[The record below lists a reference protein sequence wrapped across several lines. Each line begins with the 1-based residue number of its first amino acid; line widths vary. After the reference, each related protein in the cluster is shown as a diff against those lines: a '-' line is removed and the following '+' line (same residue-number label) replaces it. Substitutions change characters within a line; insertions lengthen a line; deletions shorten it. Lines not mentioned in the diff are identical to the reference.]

1 MDEVTTMGRVI
12 EVIGTVVD
20 GIEPDQLEN
29 PTACDPW
36 TVRDVINHVTT
47 GAELF
52 ALCVRDGSAS
62 DEQLIE
68 LMTTDRLGDDYR
80 GSFHRATDSAL
91 EVFGTPG
98 AMDRLVTLPFG
109 EMPARMAVDI
119 AIFDVTTHTWDLA
132 QRDRPEHRPRPRGGR
147 GGAARRA
154 AMLSDDLRS
163 DRPFRRRGDGA
174 RRRARRRSTR
184 RVHRPHALKP
194 SSIR

>member
-1 MDEVTTMGRVI
+1 MDEVTTMARVI

-20 GIEPDQLEN
+20 GIEPDQLDN

-80 GSFHRATDSAL
+80 GSFHRATDAAL

-119 AIFDVTTHTWDLA
+119 AIFDVTTHAWDLA
-132 QRDRPEHRPRPRGGR
+132 RATGQSTDLDPEVAAAALR
-147 GGAARRA
+147 AAR
-154 AMLSDDLRS
+154 AMLSDDLRATGRFGTEVTVP
-163 DRPFRRRGDGA
+163 DDAPVADQLAAFTGRTP
-174 RRRARRRSTR
+174 
-184 RVHRPHALKP
+184 
-194 SSIR
+194 